1 MTPLFHDPVKR
12 GQFVSFKE
20 TSKSLSITKDNKT
33 LKVNPNITGA
43 LLAYSAKSGKFIDIE
58 KVLMYPLSQIPL
70 NISNGDRTRC
80 VTSKSKLLQ
89 CIRPVRNETVLPPID
104 IS

>member
-1 MTPLFHDPVKR
+1 MKR
-12 GQFVSFKE
+12 SRFVNFKE
-20 TSKSLSITKDNKT
+20 TSKSVSIRKDNKT

-43 LLAYSAKSGKFIDIE
+43 LWANSAKSGKVIDTE
-58 KVLMYPLSQIPL
+58 KVLMNPLSQIPL

-89 CIRPVRNETVLPPID
+89 CIRPARNETVQPPID